1 MSIPLIG
8 QAVAGVMQGLDSLIT
23 SKEEKMALELALTK
37 ELNQPHLLQALANI
51 EEAKHPKM
59 FVSGWRPALGWLT
72 AFCLGYAWILR
83 DFMVI
88 VIKMTPKAELV
99 SSLPVI
105 ETADLMTL
113 VFALL
118 GLGGVRA
125 YEKVKGVA
133 RSR

>member
-51 EEAKHPKM
+51 EEAKHPNM

>member
-51 EEAKHPKM
+51 EEAKHPNM

-133 RSR
+133 RSK